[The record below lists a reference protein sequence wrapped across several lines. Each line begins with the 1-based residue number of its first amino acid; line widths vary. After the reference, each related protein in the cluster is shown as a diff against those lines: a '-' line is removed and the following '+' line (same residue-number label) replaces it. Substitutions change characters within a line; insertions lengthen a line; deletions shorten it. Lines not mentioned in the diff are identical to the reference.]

1 MFLSAFL
8 FCLGVFLLIVFR
20 RNSFKLTVDSTIRV
34 NATIQITKDE
44 IRIAINDNLI
54 ICIEIISSFIQ
65 RQQRVP
71 HFCQHGDFPLS
82 RITFRHPKSV
92 INEKTPHQIT
102 LMRREN
108 FFKCVIFGAFCRLR
122 HGLAH
127 VGTRWHTAQLFC
139 IIIMQ
144 KTLQTRQTF
153 ELFSPAASLS
163 GTAERH
169 EWMPHRSGT

>member
-1 MFLSAFL
+1 MICDRGKGIFLSAFL

-20 RNSFKLTVDSTIRV
+20 RNSFKLTVDAMIRV

-92 INEKTPHQIT
+92 INTKTAAPDYSDAAVKLLQ
-102 LMRREN
+102 M
-108 FFKCVIFGAFCRLR
+108 CDFGAFCRLR
-122 HGLAH
+122 HRLAYA
-127 VGTRWHTAQLFC
+127 WHTLAY
-139 IIIMQ
+139 
-144 KTLQTRQTF
+144 
-153 ELFSPAASLS
+153 SPAFLYHNHAENPAN
-163 GTAERH
+163 TANFR
-169 EWMPHRSGT
+169 TF

>member
-1 MFLSAFL
+1 M
-8 FCLGVFLLIVFR
+8 
-20 RNSFKLTVDSTIRV
+20 IRV

-82 RITFRHPKSV
+82 RITLRHPKSV
-92 INEKTPHQIT
+92 INAKTAAPDYSDAAVKLLQ
-102 LMRREN
+102 M
-108 FFKCVIFGAFCRLR
+108 CDFGGILPTSTRI
-122 HGLAH
+122 
-127 VGTRWHTAQLFC
+127 GTRWHTAQLFC
-139 IIIMQ
+139 IIIIQ

-153 ELFSPAASLS
+153 ELFSPKVSLS
-163 GTAERH
+163 GIKFCSLHPASY
-169 EWMPHRSGT
+169 RSVVRKIRIIAGFLKLFIIRLVSYWAVRFTRKVV